1 MSPLALEHIMK
12 MRIASIEPTVVR
24 IAVEGEAPAP
34 GPDEQIRGLADL
46 LGEGWNAKR
55 VLIDFSG
62 VRMAGSA
69 AIGWLLNLQ
78 RQFKIGGGT
87 LALHSMR
94 PEVGRAFKLLKVDS
108 ILNIFPEEH
117 TALAAL
123 EACHV

>member
-1 MSPLALEHIMK
+1 MK
-12 MRIASIEPTVVR
+12 MKIASIEPNVVR
-24 IAVEGEAPAP
+24 IAMEGDAL
-34 GPDEQIRGLADL
+34 GPSTEDHSRGLADL
-46 LGEGWNAKR
+46 LGEGWNTKR

-69 AIGWLLNLQ
+69 AVGWLLVLQ
-78 RQFKIGGGT
+78 RQFKQAGGR

-117 TALAAL
+117 AALAAL
-123 EACHV
+123 EGSHV

>member
-1 MSPLALEHIMK
+1 MK
-12 MRIASIEPTVVR
+12 MKIASIEPTVVR
-24 IAVEGEAPAP
+24 IAIEGDAHCP
-34 GPDEQIRGLADL
+34 GPDDQSRGLADL

-69 AIGWLLNLQ
+69 AIGWLLCLQ
-78 RQFKIGGGT
+78 RQFKQGGGT

-94 PEVGRAFKLLKVDS
+94 PEVGRSFKLLKVDS

-117 TALAAL
+117 AALAAL
-123 EACHV
+123 EKTHV

>member
-1 MSPLALEHIMK
+1 MHKGP
-12 MRIASIEPTVVR
+12 IA
-24 IAVEGEAPAP
+24 
-34 GPDEQIRGLADL
+34 DDQLRGLADL
-46 LGEGWNAKR
+46 LGEGWNAKC

-69 AIGWLLNLQ
+69 AIGWLLVLQ
-78 RQFKIGGGT
+78 RQFKQGGGK

-94 PEVGRAFKLLKVDS
+94 PEVSRAFKLLKVDS

-123 EACHV
+123 EGQHVEYRAA

>member
-1 MSPLALEHIMK
+1 MK
-12 MRIASIEPTVVR
+12 MKIASIEPNVVR
-24 IAVEGEAPAP
+24 LAVEGDAQAP
-34 GPDEQIRGLADL
+34 GPDDQPRGLADL

-69 AIGWLLNLQ
+69 AIGWLLGLQ
-78 RQFKIGGGT
+78 RQFKQAGGR

-108 ILNIFPEEH
+108 VLNIFPEEH

-123 EACHV
+123 EASNV